1 MPLILFQL
9 VERLA
14 PLSSE
19 APATLKRQIR
29 LWTDAGALPLVG
41 EQSVGTG
48 RTRLYDDDAPR
59 LAAVGIELARHSYSA
74 SDIQYALAWLRWVIN
89 RPGYDPAD
97 DWYMI
102 VMPGQGGG
110 DLEFAGMPP
119 EQLGDHIKSRDFAAA
134 GTSVLVINLPKLW
147 ERLRLALEPGI
158 GA

>member
-1 MPLILFQL
+1 MPLTLAQL
-9 VERLA
+9 AGSLARLS
-14 PLSSE
+14 PGP
-19 APATLKRQIR
+19 PARLRRQLR

-41 EQSVGTG
+41 DPSVGTG
-48 RTRLYDDDAPR
+48 RARLYEDDTPR
-59 LAAVGIELARHSYSA
+59 LAAVAIELARHSYSA